1 MVTILYHMELSETN
15 QKHTQPNYKKRVEKI
30 KPFTRAYLIDIFD
43 TQ

>member
-1 MVTILYHMELSETN
+1 MVTILYYLESETN
-15 QKHTQPNYKKRVEKI
+15 QKHTQPNYKRQVEKI